1 MQAWRRPLDRRT
13 STQMTAETAASEVGK
28 AEVDALSASCI
39 EDEEKEEVDAL
50 SASCIEDEDDM
61 FAIATQGT
69 GVVNETVD
77 DTVENTLDNTSG
89 GGERKEVQESS
100 SIPDSMDLLEQETAP
115 LKGYEEEEKGMFFH
129 NLAKQEALNSRP
141 TTTRQTT
148 EITPTNDSA
157 LLDADTQAVVGQ
169 PNESSLLFGE
179 PTQVS

>member
-13 STQMTAETAASEVGK
+13 STQMSTETAASEVGK

-50 SASCIEDEDDM
+50 SASCIEDEEEDDM

-77 DTVENTLDNTSG
+77 TTVEKTLDNTAG

-100 SIPDSMDLLEQETAP
+100 SVPDSMGLLEQETAP
-115 LKGYEEEEKGMFFH
+115 LK
-129 NLAKQEALNSRP
+129 
-141 TTTRQTT
+141 
-148 EITPTNDSA
+148 
-157 LLDADTQAVVGQ
+157 V
-169 PNESSLLFGE
+169 NEHA
-179 PTQVS
+179 